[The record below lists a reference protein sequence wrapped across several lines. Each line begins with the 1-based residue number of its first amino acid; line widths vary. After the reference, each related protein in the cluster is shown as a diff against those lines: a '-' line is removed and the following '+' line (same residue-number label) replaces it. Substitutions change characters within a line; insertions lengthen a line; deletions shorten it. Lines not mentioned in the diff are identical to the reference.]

1 MIKNAIP
8 NSLSSDS
15 ICLTQMNLTNL
26 YHLNELMHIK
36 CLDLSNNN
44 LKRINKSLNS
54 LICLEILIMDSNQIY
69 TIENGF
75 KSVNLK
81 ILSLSNNRMPII

>member
-1 MIKNAIP
+1 
-8 NSLSSDS
+8 
-15 ICLTQMNLTNL
+15 
-26 YHLNELMHIK
+26 MHIK

-81 ILSLSNNRMPII
+81 ILSLSNNRMSLK